1 MGWVL
6 SHLGVNV
13 ASLVDRQVGRGHKQQ
28 HHSGGSQE
36 GGGVVAAMTDD
47 GLFVPD
53 WVLDVREVES
63 SQVKSG
69 HLPEKISLEGVMLQ
83 VSLTRQDTTG

>member
-1 MGWVL
+1 
-6 SHLGVNV
+6 
-13 ASLVDRQVGRGHKQQ
+13 
-28 HHSGGSQE
+28 
-36 GGGVVAAMTDD
+36 MTDD

-69 HLPEKISLEGVMLQ
+69 QLPEKISLEGVMLQ
-83 VSLTRQDTTG
+83 VSLT

>member
-1 MGWVL
+1 VGWVL

-13 ASLVDRQVGRGHKQQ
+13 ASLVDRQVGRGYKQQ
-28 HHSGGSQE
+28 HHSKGSQE
-36 GGGVVAAMTDD
+36 GGNVVASMTDD

-69 HLPEKISLEGVMLQ
+69 QLPEKISLEGVMLQ
-83 VSLTRQDTTG
+83 VSMT